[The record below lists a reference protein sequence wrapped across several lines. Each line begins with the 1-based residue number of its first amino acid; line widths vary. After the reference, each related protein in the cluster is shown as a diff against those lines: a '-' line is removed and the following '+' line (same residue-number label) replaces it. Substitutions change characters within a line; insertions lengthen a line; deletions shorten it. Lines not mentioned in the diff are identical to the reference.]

1 MANTKYVHITS
12 EEFQK
17 LKKLSEDISDAKK
30 NVVHYQK
37 DNYKLPDRYLL
48 GLCGE
53 LAVEKTLNTP
63 VVEWI
68 ADENAHDYPDVKG
81 HNIGVKS
88 HKPFQYPLI
97 PKNIDYPQIFCEVHL
112 NDHDAHVIIEG
123 IATVDC
129 LRSFQDDTLI
139 IDPNVRRNGYKTAFT
154 GFKHL
159 KPIEEVFDNE

>member
-1 MANTKYVHITS
+1 MTNTKYIYITP
-12 EEFQK
+12 EEFEK
-17 LKKLSEDISDAKK
+17 LKGLASKIANAKTQVTCYKRDHYKLSE
-30 NVVHYQK
+30 
-37 DNYKLPDRYLL
+37 RYLL

-53 LAVEKTLNTP
+53 LATEKFLNTP

-68 ADENAHDYPDVKG
+68 ADDNSHDYPDVKG

-112 NDHDAHVIIEG
+112 NDQDAHVIIEG
-123 IATVDC
+123 VATVDC
-129 LRSFQDDTLI
+129 LRGCQDDTLI

-154 GFKHL
+154 GFKYL
-159 KPIEEVFDNE
+159 KPIEGVFDYE